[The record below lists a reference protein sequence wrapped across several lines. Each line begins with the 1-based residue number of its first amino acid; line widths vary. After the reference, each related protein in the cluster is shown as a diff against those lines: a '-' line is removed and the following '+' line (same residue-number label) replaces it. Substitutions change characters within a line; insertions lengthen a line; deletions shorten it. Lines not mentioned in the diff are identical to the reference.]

1 MKNLKIFFLSTVGLI
16 LLLSFQVEAQEKPYK
31 EGSVWDISLIKTKA
45 PYFNDYMNN
54 LNDGW
59 KKVMD
64 EAKKEGIVL
73 SYMVLSQNPRT
84 TNDWDLALL
93 IEYKNMAAFDGL
105 NDKMEKIQSKL
116 FGSQKG
122 IQDAAVKRNELRE
135 LLGSRLARELIFK

>member
-1 MKNLKIFFLSTVGLI
+1 MENFKIFFLSTVGLI

-73 SYMVLSQNPRT
+73 SYMVLAQNPRT

-105 NDKMEKIQSKL
+105 NDKIEKIQSKL

>member
-1 MKNLKIFFLSTVGLI
+1 MENFKIFFLSTVGLI

-105 NDKMEKIQSKL
+105 NDKIEKIQSKL